1 MMLDWSRFQSRATS
15 PETAFEAFA
24 AQLFERWLRR
34 EHGDDLASY
43 TLHGAGGDGG
53 VEAFARLPSGDVI
66 GLQAKWFAGNIKASE
81 ISKIRAS
88 LDRAVGT
95 FPALRKYVLAQ
106 RQNLTKARHEDETGG
121 VERWENF
128 IAAAKN
134 HHPLVEVVRWDEAGL
149 LDQLAQPGNQ
159 EIKALWFESEFTANM
174 ITVAWEKSRSRL
186 GDRYLPDLHAVGS
199 IDAILDNDLWSSQ
212 AVRQK
217 RRALQQAS
225 ESLSEASSALGGF
238 IRLTDGR
245 RPPELDAPA
254 IEAAAS
260 IEALR
265 SHASALLGVVASG
278 PRLEFPEGPEVDAL
292 AGFDEL
298 LADFKEKDEGTYTA
312 DHAERALKLA
322 WEAYEKVDGIEQA
335 LRASTR
341 PRLVVGPAGC
351 GKTHAAAAGVRRR
364 VEGTAPCVLVLGKG
378 SVPRDGAARILADA
392 LDTPGWSLA
401 RMLDGLE
408 ALAVLRQA
416 SLVPAEEGEV
426 GFARALI
433 LIDGLEEAPE
443 SDRWGDLLGDLAVE
457 LARRPRV
464 HLVATTRP
472 EFFRHAD
479 LPRSIGHVH
488 VEEHADVDLPA
499 MLFNYA
505 REYRVGIEAVPWLGW
520 ALRNALEIRLLAE
533 EFRGR
538 AVSAAEGANANV
550 LTLFRRKVAR
560 LEKEARER
568 AGDDA
573 WTEHL
578 GLLPVILEVL
588 SDLTAEEG
596 RVRVDDAD
604 IVARVMAVDTE
615 FTARRVRVALAM
627 LQEHGL
633 VDRYLPPPRGLRG
646 PQPEYSL
653 ATRHLSDFVLAT
665 RLAEMTV
672 AALPPGDP
680 VPFPST
686 LRGRDAASVLYAA
699 RLAEQGHFVVDISWL
714 EPPTDLRVVHAKA
727 LSLLPPALAATRR
740 DELVSW
746 LVEST
751 ALNRALVR
759 GLVLPVSRVPDHPL
773 GPLALDEALRGL
785 ALAARDPVWSVPEDL
800 DGTGPWHRCFDRILD
815 ELGLAR
821 QDPWN
826 GPPLVAAWATSTVIE
841 QRRQRVRAAL
851 AIWGSGRLGEMVRLL
866 EHMSNVDDPQ
876 VLDDCVVAAL
886 GAAIGAPVDDPALPE
901 LARLMD
907 TLFFS
912 PEARAWTESIP
923 VRVAARGVVER
934 AALVHP
940 GDFVAELERAR
951 PPYTPRGGWP
961 AVDREEVDADGHFG
975 GEIVTGDLSWYVAER
990 CFRRFSEIA
999 TSAGGYWDGP
1009 IDHALLRA
1017 MDDGRLVAP
1026 SKLAEQRAAALAAR
1040 EEKNQQDR
1048 ASREDL
1054 FEQLRAWHKER
1065 TGTEA
1070 EELDEAGLLTW
1081 ATEQPE
1087 MREAREDRQPD
1098 PAHSDEFRQLLAH
1111 VEAEL
1116 GVSAP
1121 SPKSVRNGLIAQLVK
1136 SWGWSRE
1143 GFLQYEWD
1151 KPPEVVDDAIGQR
1164 HGSGGRHG
1172 SRSAVCQFREKYVW
1186 AAVDRIAGALADR
1199 MPVWNRDEERWERLT
1214 NLDELGH
1221 GLPDPLPHSEHGDGG
1236 DEDPQDAWTPDG
1248 LLLDQFQDVDDLGQ
1262 RAERW
1267 LTEGVH
1273 PDPTIFLAG
1282 EVERWPDAVVLGFS
1296 HWRRGHQ
1303 SCVDQLVQ
1311 VRAFGARPGDLDF
1324 LRRDAPFVLL
1334 EHYDRGAWTE
1344 EGVYAAPALTC
1355 WAPWYKWRGIDQ
1367 GYVSFTGEG
1376 DPRDVEIRAT
1386 VANVTARFE
1395 GDWPQEPDVWML
1407 GPDLGRAFGVAGM
1420 QGGRWLRHYLD
1431 GHGEPVATE
1440 RDVKPP
1446 YHTFD
1451 HHYLVTDRERL
1462 VGALEADGFV
1472 PMWIVRVLWEVTPA
1486 LFMRGHKFDPRP
1498 GLVHRSRDTVWM
1510 VIGDPASGTTE
1521 TIQLVDTLEPWTGN
1535 SDQDEDAEGGKE

>member
-1 MMLDWSRFQSRATS
+1 MMLDWSRFQSGATG

-34 EHGDDLASY
+34 EHREDFASY

-81 ISKIRAS
+81 VRKIRAS

-95 FPALRKYVLAQ
+95 FPTLRKYVVAQ
-106 RQNLTKARHEDETGG
+106 RQNLTKARHDDETGG
-121 VERWENF
+121 VERWEQF
-128 IAAAKN
+128 IAAASKD
-134 HHPLVEVVRWDEAGL
+134 HPRVEVVRWDEAGL

-159 EIKALWFESEFTANM
+159 ELKAVWFEGEFTASM
-174 ITVAWEKSRSRL
+174 ITVAWEKTRSRL
-186 GDRYLPDLHAVGS
+186 GARYLPDLHAVGS
-199 IDAILDNDLWSSQ
+199 IDAMLDNDLWSPQ
-212 AVRQK
+212 AVGRK

-225 ESLSEASSALGGF
+225 ESLSEASGALGGF

-245 RPPELDAPA
+245 RPQELDTPA

-265 SHASALLGVVASG
+265 SHTSSLLGVVASG
-278 PRLEFPEGPEVDAL
+278 PRLELPEGPEVDAL
-292 AGFDEL
+292 AGLEEL
-298 LADFKEKDEGTYTA
+298 LEDFRKKDEGTYTA
-312 DHAERALKLA
+312 DHAERALMLV

-335 LRASTR
+335 LRASAR

-351 GKTHAAAAGVRRR
+351 GKTHAAAAVVHRR
-364 VEGTAPCVLVLGKG
+364 VEGTAPCVLVLGK
-378 SVPRDGAARILADA
+378 SSAPRDGAARMLADA

-416 SLVPAEEGEV
+416 SLVPEEGEP
-426 GFARALI
+426 GFVRALI

-472 EFFRHAD
+472 EFVRHSD
-479 LPRSIGHVH
+479 LPGSIGHSC
-488 VEEHADVDLPA
+488 VEEHAEVDLPA
-499 MLFNYA
+499 MLVAYA

-520 ALRNALEIRLLAE
+520 VLRNALEIRLLAE
-533 EFRGR
+533 EFQGR
-538 AVSAAEGANANV
+538 AVSAAESANANV
-550 LTLFRRKVAR
+550 LTLFRRKLAR

-573 WTEHL
+573 WSEHL
-578 GLLPVILEVL
+578 GLLSVILEVL
-588 SDLTAEEG
+588 SDLTAKGG
-596 RVRVDDAD
+596 RVRIDDSD
-604 IVARVMAVDTE
+604 VVARVMAVDAE

-653 ATRHLSDFVLAT
+653 ATRHLSDFVLAGC
-665 RLAEMTV
+665 LAEMTV

-680 VPFPST
+680 VAFPPT
-686 LRGRDAASVLYAA
+686 LRRRDAASVLYAA
-699 RLAEQGHFVVDISWL
+699 RLAERGHFVVDISWA
-714 EPPTDLRVVHAKA
+714 EPPPGLRVVHAQA
-727 LSLLPPALAATRR
+727 LTLLPPLLAATRR
-740 DELVSW
+740 DEIVNW

-759 GLVLPVSRVPDHPL
+759 GLVLPVSRIPDHPL

-785 ALAARDPVWSVPEDL
+785 DLAARDPVWSVPEDL
-800 DGTGPWHRCFDRILD
+800 DGTGPWQRCFDRILD
-815 ELGLAR
+815 EFELAR

-851 AIWGSGRLGEMVRLL
+851 AVWGSGRLGEMVRLL
-866 EHMSNVDDPQ
+866 EQMSNVDDPQ
-876 VLDDCVVAAL
+876 ILDDCVVASL
-886 GAAIGAPVDDPALPE
+886 GAAIGALVDDPALPD

-907 TLFFS
+907 DLFFS
-912 PEARAWTESIP
+912 PEARVWTESIP
-923 VRVAARGVVER
+923 VRVAARGIVER
-934 AALVHP
+934 AALALP
-940 GDFVAELERAR
+940 GQFAAELERAR
-951 PPYTPRGGWP
+951 PPYAPRGGWP
-961 AVDREEVDADGHFG
+961 EVDREETLADGHFG

-990 CFRRFSEIA
+990 CFRRFSETA

-1017 MDDGRLVAP
+1017 MDEGRLLAP
-1026 SKLAEQRAAALAAR
+1026 PKLAEQQAAAIAAR
-1040 EEKNQQDR
+1040 EEKSQQAQ

-1054 FEQLRAWHKER
+1054 VAQLRAWYAER
-1065 TGTEA
+1065 TGNGA
-1070 EELDEAGLLTW
+1070 DELDEGGLLTW

-1087 MREAREDRQPD
+1087 MKEARAERH
-1098 PAHSDEFRQLLAH
+1098 PAPVYSDDFQQFLAH

-1116 GVSAP
+1116 DVSDP
-1121 SPKSVRNGLIAQLVK
+1121 SPRAVRNGLVAHLVK
-1136 SWGWSRE
+1136 SWGWSRDL
-1143 GFLQYEWD
+1143 FSHYDWD
-1151 KPPEVVDDAIGQR
+1151 RPPEVVDDAIGQR
-1164 HGSGGRHG
+1164 HGSGASHG

-1186 AAVDRIAGALADR
+1186 AAVDRIAGVLADR
-1199 MPVWNRDEERWERLT
+1199 LPVWNRDEARWERLA
-1214 NLDELGH
+1214 NLDGLGH

-1248 LLLDQFQDVDDLGQ
+1248 VLVDQFQDVDDLGQ

-1273 PDPTIFLAG
+1273 PDPTIFLGG

-1303 SCVDQLVQ
+1303 NCIDQLVQ
-1311 VRAFGARPGDLDF
+1311 VRAFGVRPDDLGF

-1334 EHYDRGAWTE
+1334 EHYDRGAWIE

-1355 WAPWYKWRGIDQ
+1355 WAPWYTWRGTDQ

-1376 DPRDVEIRAT
+1376 DPRDIEIRAT
-1386 VANVTARFE
+1386 IASVTARFE

-1407 GPDLGRAFGVAGM
+1407 GPVLGRAFGVAGM

-1451 HHYLVTDRERL
+1451 HHYLVTDRARL
-1462 VGALEADGFV
+1462 VGALEAEGFV

-1521 TIQLVDTLEPWTGN
+1521 TIQLADTLEPWTRHT
-1535 SDQDEDAEGGKE
+1535 DQDEDTEGGEE